1 MQPAAL
7 LQIQQWNTK
16 KRCGIFSKLTMKTP
30 EEHQC
35 FLMSP
40 CQWGSSGGHSCSW
53 PCFNINI
60 FIIYLTWHTAS
71 YTMRRRH
78 VSPHVTRST
87 ILWGVQRSPELAF
100 RSTDFCVPENL
111 IFSSPVVAYFRI
123 KNSRKLRP
131 CILNQKV
138 FGSNPT
144 RCSVGL
150 QDPTSL
156 RSFWWSLGQ
165 IVKN

>member
-1 MQPAAL
+1 
-7 LQIQQWNTK
+7 
-16 KRCGIFSKLTMKTP
+16 MKTP

-40 CQWGSSGGHSCSW
+40 CQWGSSGGYSCTW

-71 YTMRRRH
+71 YTMRQRP

-100 RSTDFCVPENL
+100 RSTDFCAPENL
-111 IFSSPVVAYFRI
+111 IFSSPVVAYFKI

-144 RCSVGL
+144 RRSAGL

-165 IVKN
+165 IVKTQWLTLGD